1 MIIKKIPKHVQFA
14 ECSCAKTQCLSIMTK
29 LSLLDSLLQEVC
41 IKIICSDIVFIC
53 LLLGL
58 IPNIGSLRIKENH
71 LSIWNFMV
79 IKKIPKHVHFAECW
93 LLVPKTQF
101 CLLWPSSPC
110 LIHFYK
116 RCVSIWFA
124 LIIFYLSITWT
135 YYKGWF
141 IKNKWKPF
149 EQTKLYDYKENTK
162 ACTICWMWTSC
173 PKTQCLSKLSL
184 LDSLLQE
191 VCIKIIGCFFFVCYL
206 D

>member
-1 MIIKKIPKHVQFA
+1 M
-14 ECSCAKTQCLSIMTK
+14 
-29 LSLLDSLLQEVC
+29 
-41 IKIICSDIVFIC
+41 
-53 LLLGL
+53 
-58 IPNIGSLRIKENH
+58 
-71 LSIWNFMV
+71 W
-79 IKKIPKHVHFAECW
+79 VHFAECW

-149 EQTKLYDYKENTK
+149 EQTKLYDYKENSK
-162 ACTICWMWTSC
+162 ACTICWMSTSC
-173 PKTQCLSKLSL
+173 PKTQFCLLWLSSPCLIHFFKRCVSKSFALIL
-184 LDSLLQE
+184 FLY
-191 VCIKIIGCFFFVCYL
+191 VCYL